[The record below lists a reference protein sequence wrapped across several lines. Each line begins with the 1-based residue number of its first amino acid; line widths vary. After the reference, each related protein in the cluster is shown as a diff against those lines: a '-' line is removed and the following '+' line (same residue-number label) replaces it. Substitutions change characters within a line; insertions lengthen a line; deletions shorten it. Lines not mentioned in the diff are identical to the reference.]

1 MNLKNSKRT
10 YSPKAPKQSTLENM
24 FPKSNESTMKVLDDK
39 IVDFLADSGVAFRTI
54 GLQSFKDVI
63 ASVNN
68 KVEVKSRVF
77 YSKLVEQKADEMR
90 DELIGILEYI
100 ISHGVDTVSFTTDL
114 WSSKAGNPFT
124 SLTLYF
130 IHNFQLF
137 WFTPYVKPFPERHT
151 GIDIDLC

>member
-77 YSKLVEQKADEMR
+77 YSKLVEQKADEIR
-90 DELIGILEYI
+90 DEKTLNALCLAAMMIEQLGLDNPQLHLFRINDNASNMKLAI
-100 ISHGVDTVSFTTDL
+100 K
-114 WSSKAGNPFT
+114 SS
-124 SLTLYF
+124 S
-130 IHNFQLF
+130 
-137 WFTPYVKPFPERHT
+137 
-151 GIDIDLC
+151 